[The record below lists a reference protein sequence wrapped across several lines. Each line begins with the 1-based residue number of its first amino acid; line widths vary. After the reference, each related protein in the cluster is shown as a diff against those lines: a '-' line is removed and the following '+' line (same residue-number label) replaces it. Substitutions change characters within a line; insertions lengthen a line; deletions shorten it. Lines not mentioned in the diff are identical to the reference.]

1 MAREKKVDSKEVGL
15 ELGLVIFRFFLKTD
29 HLHYGL
35 FTDGLKADVLDLK
48 PAQEK
53 YTELLKSLIPEG
65 TKTILDVGCGSGATA
80 LSLINDGYEVECVS
94 PGKILTAQVRKL
106 LGDKAV
112 VHQKKFEEVSIDK
125 KYDLILFSE
134 SFQYIPMDNS
144 IPGALKLLNPGGSI
158 IVADFFKT
166 DAPGKS
172 PLGGG
177 HNYKEWRGKLAN
189 FPVKVAFERDTTE
202 ETSVTMDIVHQLSNE
217 VLAPVWKSVFELA
230 EDRAPRIMKLVK
242 WKFKK
247 KFEKMEN
254 KHFTGQRNGENF
266 KKYKKYMVY
275 LLKPE

>member
-15 ELGLVIFRFFLKTD
+15 ELGLVILRFFFKSD

-35 FTDGLKADVLDLK
+35 FTDELRPEIADLK
-48 PAQEK
+48 QAQEN
-53 YTELLKSLIPEG
+53 YTKLLKSQIPAG
-65 TKTILDVGCGSGATA
+65 TKSILDVGCGSGATA

-94 PGKILTAQVRKL
+94 PGNILTAQVRKL
-106 LGDKAV
+106 LGDKAI

-177 HNYKEWRGKLAN
+177 HKYKDWQEKLVT
-189 FPVKVAFERDTTE
+189 FPVTVAYERDITA
-202 ETSVTMDIVHQLSNE
+202 ETSVTMDIVHQFSND
-217 VLAPVWKSVFELA
+217 VFAPVWKSVFELA
-230 EDRAPRIMKLVK
+230 EDRAPRTTKFLK

-247 KFEKMEN
+247 KLDKIEN
-254 KHFTGQRNGENF
+254 KHFTGQRNGANF
-266 KKYKKYMVY
+266 KKYKKYMLY